1 MFIDIHAHC
10 YKKRVPYFMSWH
22 QPEELIADFDRLDI
36 ERGCLLPVVSSEVY
50 FPQTNEDILD
60 MAEKYPDRFIPCC
73 NVDPRAMSNSPFA
86 PLERPLK
93 YYKERGCKI
102 LGEVM
107 PGGMRILDDRVQN
120 LFRAAEEVEIPVIYE
135 GAISLDRSFGLYD
148 DPGLP
153 GLEITLQRFPDLMI
167 FGHGPVFWHELA
179 MLETPGERGVARS
192 FLYRGGNFG
201 LPSGPIRAEG
211 VVPKLLRRYPNLMC
225 DLSDGT
231 PANMFSRDED
241 FAIAFLNEFQDR
253 CCFGTD
259 FCDYRMDVPLIP
271 MLLRWRETGK
281 LSESVFQ
288 KIARENAI
296 RLLNL

>member
-10 YKKRVPYFMSWH
+10 YWKRVPFSNNF
-22 QPEELIADFDRLDI
+22 QNPEELIADFDKLGI
-36 ERGCLLPVVSSEVY
+36 EKGCLLPIVSSEIY
-50 FPQTNEDILD
+50 FPQSNEDILD

-73 NVDPRAMSNSPFA
+73 NVDPHAMSNSPFA
-86 PLERPLK
+86 PLDRPLQ

-107 PGGMRILDDRVQN
+107 PGLDLLDDRVQN
-120 LFRAAEEVEIPVIYE
+120 LFCCAEKVGLPVIYE
-135 GAISLDRSFGLYD
+135 GAFTRDRAFGMYD
-148 DPGLP
+148 EPGLP

-179 MLETPGERGVARS
+179 KLSTPGERGVNRP
-192 FLYRGGNFG
+192 FLFRGGTWR
-201 LPSGPIRAEG
+201 LPDGPIEEEG

-225 DLSDGT
+225 DLSDCT
-231 PANMFSRDED
+231 PYNMFARDED

-253 CCFGTD
+253 CCFGSD
-259 FCDYRMDVPLIP
+259 FCGLNMPVDMVPL
-271 MLLRWRETGK
+271 LLRWRETGK